1 MIWGAVVV
9 ASIGC
14 YLIKL
19 AGLSVPGDLLERP
32 VLQRIAALLPVALL
46 AGLVTVGTFADGS
59 TLTLDARVL
68 GLGAAVVALLLRAP
82 FLVVVVV
89 AAVVTALTRLSFG

>member
-1 MIWGAVVV
+1 MWGALIIACV
-9 ASIGC
+9 GC

-46 AGLVTVGTFADGS
+46 AGLAAVGTFADGS

>member
-32 VLQRIAALLPVALL
+32 ALQRIASLLPVALL
-46 AGLVTVGTFADGS
+46 AGLVAVGTVADGS
-59 TLTLDARVL
+59 SLVVDARVV

>member
-1 MIWGAVVV
+1 MIWGALIIACV
-9 ASIGC
+9 GC

-46 AGLVTVGTFADGS
+46 AGLVAVGTFAGGS
-59 TLTLDARVL
+59 TLTLDARVV
-68 GLGAAVVALLLRAP
+68 GLGAALVALLLRAP

-89 AAVVTALTRLSFG
+89 AAAATALTRLA